1 MTAHGNAAPFDS
13 HARAAEIMAK
23 LPPEWRGSE
32 ALKYIILKEIRRAH
46 KAGYNKGRRFNP

>member
-1 MTAHGNAAPFDS
+1 VTAHGNAAPFDS